1 MITYVLIV
9 VLAVL
14 IFLCVPDVVQV
25 VVQAVSEWERANDL
39 SKKHPARLENKGERK
54 WQHRGWQF

>member
-1 MITYVLIV
+1 MMTYVLIA

-25 VVQAVSEWERANDL
+25 VGQAASEWKRANDL
-39 SKKHPARLENKGERK
+39 SKKHPAR
-54 WQHRGWQF
+54 

>member
-1 MITYVLIV
+1 